1 MINFYYRYPSYI
13 LALLAAFSLA
23 AAYIAQYGFGLAPCQ
38 LCLWQRVP
46 FAVVV
51 GLGLAALLKPAWRG
65 YVLGAMALT
74 FLVGFALACFHVGV
88 EQKWWQMPG
97 ACGGVPFTSGMST
110 ADFAAM
116 IKAAKVVRCDQPAW
130 QLGPFIT
137 MASLNVLWS
146 GILAVLALLSSKQT
160 LLQKA

>member
-1 MINFYYRYPSYI
+1 MTSFYNRYPST
-13 LALLAAFSLA
+13 ALMFLAALSLM
-23 AAYIAQYGFGLAPCQ
+23 AAYVAQYGFGLAPCK

-46 FAVVV
+46 FAVAV
-51 GLGLAALLKPAWRG
+51 GLGLLAFLKPQWRG
-65 YVLGAMALT
+65 YVLGVMALT
-74 FLVGFALACFHVGV
+74 FAAGFALACFHVGV

-97 ACGGVPFTSGMST
+97 ECGGVPFKSGMST

-137 MASLNVLWS
+137 MATLNVLWS
-146 GILAVLALLSSKQT
+146 GCLAVLALLASKQT